1 MGDQPPPKL
10 TEDGVIEAGIGQLQ
24 AEQVFPIDATAHGT
38 PKNCGSSGCLSCFLT
53 PRISVECRIPATE
66 SGAQVLVEDPR
77 MDLQQQVGSAWT
89 PGHLLLLH
97 HPLADHL
104 IHGRFHEC
112 RGDGLTIR

>member
-10 TEDGVIEAGIGQLQ
+10 TEGGVIEAGIGQLQ

-66 SGAQVLVEDPR
+66 SGRKSSVRTRVWTYNSRWAPR
-77 MDLQQQVGSAWT
+77 GLQG
-89 PGHLLLLH
+89 
-97 HPLADHL
+97 
-104 IHGRFHEC
+104 ICCCF
-112 RGDGLTIR
+112 TIRLLIT